1 MRTTALVIGVYC
13 VLLLTPVALVV
24 GSRTQTVVLSTKGL
38 RVVQAVAAVLLCAT
52 VGVYASLFQGG
63 LPELLSGSRAYRVV
77 LQWDLIRLLPVLT
90 LGWVIVA
97 RGLAAESDSSH
108 A

>member
-1 MRTTALVIGVYC
+1 METTVLVLGAYC
-13 VLLLTPVALVV
+13 VLLLIPVALAI
-24 GSRTQTVVLSTKGL
+24 GNHTQTMVLSTKGL

>member
-1 MRTTALVIGVYC
+1 METTVLVLGAYC
-13 VLLLTPVALVV
+13 VLLLTPVALAI
-24 GSRTQTVVLSTKGL
+24 GNHTQTVVLSTKSL
-38 RVVQAVAAVLLCAT
+38 RVVRAVAAVLIFAT
-52 VGVYASLFQGG
+52 VGVYASLIQGG

-90 LGWVIVA
+90 LGWVLAA
-97 RGLAAESDSSH
+97 RGLAAESASSH